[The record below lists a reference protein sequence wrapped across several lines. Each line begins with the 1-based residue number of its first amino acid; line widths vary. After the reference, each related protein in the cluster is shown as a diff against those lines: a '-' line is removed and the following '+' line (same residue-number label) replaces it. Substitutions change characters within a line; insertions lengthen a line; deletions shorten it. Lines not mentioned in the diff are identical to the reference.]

1 MQLLANW
8 NSKNELKKQHP
19 VLGAVFFVV
28 CKYYRKERK
37 TYRPKP
43 LFVVE

>member
-8 NSKNELKKQHP
+8 NSKNELKNSTQNR
-19 VLGAVFFVV
+19 VLFFVI

>member
-8 NSKNELKKQHP
+8 NSKNELKNSTLFW
-19 VLGAVFFVV
+19 VLFFVV

>member
-19 VLGAVFFVV
+19 VLGAVFLLSTNIIG
-28 CKYYRKERK
+28 KKEKLIDPNRS
-37 TYRPKP
+37 
-43 LFVVE
+43 LW